1 MPYDEAVKGGA
12 MALFGEKYG
21 DTVRVLDIGL
31 SRELCGGTH
40 VSRTGDIGLFK
51 ILFESGVAA
60 GVRRIEAVTG
70 DNALAWVQQT
80 SDTLAR
86 AASQLKTQPADLTER
101 IALLQAQL
109 KQLEHDFAQAKTRL
123 AVAAGN
129 DLADKAVIAI
139 NGDSKLLV
147 SSLSGADPKVLRGMV
162 DQLKDK
168 LKSAIVLLAAEADG
182 KVSLVAGVTPDLSA
196 RVKAGDL
203 VGMVAGQLGGKG
215 GGRPALAMGG
225 CVDAAALPRAKIGR
239 AAGR

>member
-1 MPYDEAVKGGA
+1 M
-12 MALFGEKYG
+12 
-21 DTVRVLDIGL
+21 
-31 SRELCGGTH
+31 
-40 VSRTGDIGLFK
+40 
-51 ILFESGVAA
+51 
-60 GVRRIEAVTG
+60 RISDWSSDVCSSDLTG

-86 AASQLKTQPADLTER
+86 AASQLKTQPADLTEC

-162 DQLKDK
+162 DQ
-168 LKSAIVLLAAEADG
+168 
-182 KVSLVAGVTPDLSA
+182 
-196 RVKAGDL
+196 
-203 VGMVAGQLGGKG
+203 
-215 GGRPALAMGG
+215 
-225 CVDAAALPRAKIGR
+225 IGR
-239 AAGR
+239 AHVELQSLMRISYA